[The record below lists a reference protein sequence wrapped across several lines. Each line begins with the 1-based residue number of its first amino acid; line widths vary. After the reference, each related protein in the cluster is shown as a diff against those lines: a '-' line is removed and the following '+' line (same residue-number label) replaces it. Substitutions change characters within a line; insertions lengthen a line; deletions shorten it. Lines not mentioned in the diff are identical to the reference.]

1 MRRKDWADYEADR
14 LFDLVR
20 ECIHDDETIIEEI
33 GKSLRKSAK
42 TQHWAPVTGPV
53 GEWPKALD
61 EED

>member
-1 MRRKDWADYEADR
+1 MRRKDWADYESER

-42 TQHWAPVTGPV
+42 THHEEPVTGPI
-53 GEWPKALD
+53 GERPK
-61 EED
+61 EDDDD